1 MAINNNSQA
10 YIFIDKN
17 EDGSRLDRVLLRHC
31 GQELRPLIMRLI
43 RKGNIRVNG
52 KRYQAQSRV
61 ACEDRIFIP
70 ASLRI
75 TGEEKPATARPL
87 LHMPD
92 ILLEDEGLLILN
104 KPAGTVV
111 HGGSGHQDGLIE
123 QLKAH
128 YQSDDLRLA
137 HRLDRDT
144 SGCLLLARQLPALR
158 DITEQF
164 RLHQAKK
171 TYFAW
176 VEGHPFPAA
185 GHIASGLSK
194 GRMQGGERMV
204 IDDEDGKLST
214 TDFRTVLRAMWFDM
228 PVALVALQPHSGR
241 THQLRVHMQQEGH
254 AILGDPKYASTDALK
269 RYRQHGGRGLALHAW
284 RLRFTHPY
292 RKHAVEVQAPWPDSW
307 SPITQHITI
316 CL

>member
-1 MAINNNSQA
+1 LAINHDSQA

-31 GQELRPLIMRLI
+31 GQQQRPLIMRLI

-52 KRYQAQSRV
+52 KRCQAQSRV

-70 ASLRI
+70 ASLRNN
-75 TGEEKPATARPL
+75 EETALITARPL
-87 LHMPD
+87 RHMPD

-104 KPAGTVV
+104 KPAGMVV

-158 DITEQF
+158 DMTEQF
-164 RLHQAKK
+164 RLHLAKK

-194 GRMQGGERMV
+194 GHLQGGERMV
-204 IDDEDGKLST
+204 IDDDDGKHAT
-214 TDFRTVLRAMWFDM
+214 TDFQTVVRALWHGN
-228 PVALVALQPHSGR
+228 PITLVALQPHSGR

-254 AILGDPKYASTDALK
+254 AILGDPKYADADALK
-269 RYRQHGGRGLALHAW
+269 RYRHNGGRGLALHAW

-292 RKHAVEVQAPWPDSW
+292 RKHAVEVHAPWPDSW
-307 SPITQHITI
+307 SPITQHLII
-316 CL
+316 CP